1 MHSSAEAP
9 PPITTSTAVLLL
21 VSQSPPIHAPA
32 SLTHTDTYSQV
43 LYTLLYVIPF
53 YLSPKTRPSPTLSR
67 DAPHVIRARI
77 ASVTLTCAAA
87 SLVTLAVLTRAGDH
101 GLGLGAAL
109 HALGYWP
116 LGLPEALR
124 ALLLTALLFLG
135 PLFESLVVEGGWRD
149 WLTLEPVK
157 EVWREITA
165 WRNIVAVGLRPLTHH
180 APLLS
185 LHSQVS
191 IYTTSLANHDPPRNQ
206 QGPLTEEVLFRSAS
220 VPLMVLAHTP
230 LTRTIFVSPLVFG
243 LAHAHH
249 LYEFRVTHPGVPL
262 VAALL
267 RSLFQLGYTTLFGAY
282 ATFVFLRSGSLL
294 AVFGVH
300 VLCNCMGLPR
310 VWGRVWGVDRAGGG
324 GAVALSRGWS
334 VAYYVLL
341 VVGAVA
347 WWRQLWALT
356 ESGNA
361 LASM

>member
-1 MHSSAEAP
+1 MSQRLPIHTHLDP
-9 PPITTSTAVLLL
+9 PPQTHAD
-21 VSQSPPIHAPA
+21 PP
-32 SLTHTDTYSQV
+32 SQV

-67 DAPHVIRARI
+67 DAPPVIRARI

-87 SLVTLAVLTRAGDH
+87 SLATLAVLTRVGA
-101 GLGLGAAL
+101 LGLGAAL

-157 EVWREITA
+157 EVWREITS
-165 WRNIVAVGLRPLTHH
+165 WRNIVAVGLAPYSLCPPSPPLPSVYLHNS
-180 APLLS
+180 PS
-185 LHSQVS
+185 L
-191 IYTTSLANHDPPRNQ
+191 TMPRRNQ

-262 VAALL
+262 AAALL

-310 VWGRVWGVDRAGGG
+310 VWGRVWGVDRARGGQ
-324 GAVALSRGWS
+324 AVALGRGWS

-356 ESGNA
+356 ESGDA
-361 LASM
+361 LVAM

>member
-1 MHSSAEAP
+1 MP
-9 PPITTSTAVLLL
+9 W
-21 VSQSPPIHAPA
+21 
-32 SLTHTDTYSQV
+32 QV
-43 LYTLLYVIPF
+43 LYTILYVVPF
-53 YLSPKTRPSPTLSR
+53 YLNPKTRPSPTLSR

-87 SLVTLAVLTRAGDH
+87 SLTTLAVLTRAG
-101 GLGLGAAL
+101 GLGFGAAL

-116 LGLPEALR
+116 AGLAEALR
-124 ALLLTALLFLG
+124 ALLLTELLFLG

-149 WLTLEPVK
+149 WRTLEPVK
-157 EVWREITA
+157 EVLREITA
-165 WRNIVAVGLRPLTHH
+165 WRNIVAVSLAPYSSCPAFPPL
-180 APLLS
+180 PS
-185 LHSQVS
+185 V
-191 IYTTSLANHDPPRNQ
+191 YTTPVANHAHAQP

-220 VPLMVLAHTP
+220 VPLMVLARTP
-230 LTRTIFVSPLVFG
+230 LARTIFVSPLVFG
-243 LAHAHH
+243 LAHVHH

-262 VAALL
+262 AAALL
-267 RSLFQLGYTTLFGAY
+267 RSVFQLGYTTLFGAY

-294 AVFGVH
+294 AAFGVH

-310 VWGRVWGVDRAGGG
+310 VWGRVEGVDRARGGE
-324 GAVALSRGWS
+324 AVALSRGWS

-361 LASM
+361 LVAM